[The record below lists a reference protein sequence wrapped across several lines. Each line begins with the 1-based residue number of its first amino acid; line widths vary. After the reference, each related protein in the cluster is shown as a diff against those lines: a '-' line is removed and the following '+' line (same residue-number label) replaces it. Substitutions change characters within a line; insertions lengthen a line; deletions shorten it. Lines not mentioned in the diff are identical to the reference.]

1 MIHVD
6 LAITTDRKGLRIF
19 LVPNLSVPL
28 QLLLSSHS
36 RTESLLPMIIPQ
48 VCKAQLILCTFFLM
62 GFTQF

>member
-1 MIHVD
+1 MD
-6 LAITTDRKGLRIF
+6 LAITTDRKGLKIL
-19 LVPNLSVPL
+19 LVPNPFFPL
-28 QLLLSSHS
+28 WLLSSHS

>member
-1 MIHVD
+1 MSHMD
-6 LAITTDRKGLRIF
+6 LTITTDRKGLKIL
-19 LVPNLSVPL
+19 LVPNLSVAL

-36 RTESLLPMIIPQ
+36 RTESLLPVIIPQ